1 MLDYRVAALEKSID
15 EIQTQEQEI
24 HSSVSG
30 LILSISGINKNIENL
45 TSCTE
50 KIFDRI
56 NVLEGEMKQREAK
69 KQFYKSL
76 ISVYPIVITVLI
88 IVFNMDHNKVVS
100 VANDVTAIVNATKQL
115 TSVLPS

>member
-15 EIQTQEQEI
+15 EIQVDEKEMR
-24 HSSVSG
+24 SSVNG
-30 LILSISGINKNIENL
+30 LIQSIGGMNKNIENL

-56 NVLEGEMKQREAK
+56 NILEGEMKQREEK
-69 KQFYKSL
+69 KKFYKSL
-76 ISVYPIVITVLI
+76 VSVYPIAITILI

-100 VANDVTAIVNATKQL
+100 AANDVAAIVNATKQL